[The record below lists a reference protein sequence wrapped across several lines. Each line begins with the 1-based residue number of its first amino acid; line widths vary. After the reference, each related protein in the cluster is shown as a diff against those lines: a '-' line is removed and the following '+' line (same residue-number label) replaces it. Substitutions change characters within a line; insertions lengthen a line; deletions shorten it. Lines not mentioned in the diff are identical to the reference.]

1 LAVGSVATALII
13 PDEGT
18 VTSAF
23 KSSHRLKELET
34 PKLEDGSVGFLD
46 SDYFENILRW
56 TAAGSKDGLMEEMK
70 ADLPEHLA
78 SILDTLTDV
87 PLRKQPDFTNIGEQ
101 TDGHDG
107 GDKELTV
114 YQIIS
119 QNEHTK
125 VFAKILSE
133 FDDLVD
139 KLNSTDSSYTVFVP
153 GDGAFKRFHHHP
165 TPPKK
170 FLKAFLEYHIV
181 NKSLPIEEI
190 FKSKTIPTY
199 LHQEELGP
207 YPQRISTQLGL
218 RGISLNFMAHFIR
231 RNIVRNAPFYLLLD
245 SDIVLTCRVKIGG
258 EKRIDSCN

>member
-1 LAVGSVATALII
+1 LLAVGSTVTGLII

-18 VTSAF
+18 VTSLF
-23 KSSHRLKELET
+23 KSGHRLKEPDSPELD
-34 PKLEDGSVGFLD
+34 DGLVGFPHAE
-46 SDYFENILRW
+46 YFENILRW
-56 TAAGSKDGLMEEMK
+56 TAAGSKDGLMDEMK

-78 SILDTLTDV
+78 SIMDTLNDV
-87 PLRKQPDFTNIGEQ
+87 PIIKQPDFTRIGGQ

-107 GDKELTV
+107 GDKDLTV

-119 QNEHTK
+119 QNEHTR

-190 FKSKTIPTY
+190 FRSKTIPTC
-199 LHQEELGP
+199 LHQGELGP

-218 RGISLNFMAHFIR
+218 RGISLNFMAHFIH
-231 RNIVRNAPFYLLLD
+231 RNIVRNSL
-245 SDIVLTCRVKIGG
+245 SIVSSTQI
-258 EKRIDSCN
+258 SY